1 MKARI
6 VITLKPTVKDAQGAT
21 IEKAL
26 QSLGFS
32 GVKGVRIGKYVEMT
46 VSDSDE
52 KALRGQVDE
61 MCQKLLAN
69 PIIEDYRFEVED
81 AK

>member
-26 QSLGFS
+26 QNLGFS

-46 VSDSDE
+46 LSDSDAE
-52 KALRGQVDE
+52 SLRAQVDE
-61 MCQKLLAN
+61 MCRKLLAN
-69 PIIEDYRFEVED
+69 PIIEDYRFELEE
-81 AK
+81 A